1 MSARGA
7 TGPRVVGTGVAGRTA
22 RYGFHPAA
30 TARGDGPCFMYTSP
44 RAGMGPEVFERRA
57 AHRRMTW
64 ASATLAMTRPAV
76 SRQGRASFARGCVYM
91 TSDCAVTGR
100 RKNSIVSRSRA
111 IGRERAEP
119 LFRRPM
125 KKPGLRVPARRA
137 EGGFR

>member
-7 TGPRVVGTGVAGRTA
+7 TGPHVVGTGVAGRNA
-22 RYGFHPAA
+22 RDGFLPAA
-30 TARGDGPCFMYTSP
+30 AASGDGRCFMYTSP
-44 RAGMGPEVFERRA
+44 CADVGPEVFERRA
-57 AHRRMTW
+57 ARCRRARGRGTP
-64 ASATLAMTRPAV
+64 AMTMRAV
-76 SRQGRASFARGCVYM
+76 SRHRRASLARGCVYM

-137 EGGFR
+137 EGGFE